1 MCVCACACVCCVLL
15 SFFWFGFGSCCADVY
30 AICKWLENFFCS
42 SVVFRYWRLE
52 DPHLLYI
59 NALHV
64 YAYRCVCTSPKL
76 YNVFVVV
83 GRICFCCCFWLF
95 FFLFVCYSSLQFF
108 FISLFFLFVFATS
121 NVVSHISRKNSITLE
136 LFYRIFIEIAILI
149 IYVKQ
154 LIWNGYFYWIATLF
168 RPNEWEMCVSTI
180 KETLSSFVYNK
191 NVFPTD

>member
-121 NVVSHISRKNSITLE
+121 NVVSHISRKKQYYVGIILSHFHRNCNFDNLCKATDLKWLFLLDCNSFSAERMRNVCFHHQGNTII
-136 LFYRIFIEIAILI
+136 FRI
-149 IYVKQ
+149 
-154 LIWNGYFYWIATLF
+154 
-168 RPNEWEMCVSTI
+168 
-180 KETLSSFVYNK
+180 
-191 NVFPTD
+191 